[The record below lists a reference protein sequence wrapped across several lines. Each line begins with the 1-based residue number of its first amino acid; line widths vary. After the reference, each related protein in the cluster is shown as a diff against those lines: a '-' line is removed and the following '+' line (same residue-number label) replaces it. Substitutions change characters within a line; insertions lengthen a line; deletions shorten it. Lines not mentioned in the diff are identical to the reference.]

1 MSLFS
6 HFSTEG
12 PSCIRLYRRNS
23 PKPNNVMHCVST
35 KATDYYQLT
44 LLRLSDTSFAELP
57 KLSEVEDLLP
67 RVGVVDLLDLPLPL
81 PILGTGAPSQRLWQG
96 V

>member
-1 MSLFS
+1 
-6 HFSTEG
+6 
-12 PSCIRLYRRNS
+12 
-23 PKPNNVMHCVST
+23 MHCVST

-81 PILGTGAPSQRLWQG
+81 PILGTGASSQRLWQG